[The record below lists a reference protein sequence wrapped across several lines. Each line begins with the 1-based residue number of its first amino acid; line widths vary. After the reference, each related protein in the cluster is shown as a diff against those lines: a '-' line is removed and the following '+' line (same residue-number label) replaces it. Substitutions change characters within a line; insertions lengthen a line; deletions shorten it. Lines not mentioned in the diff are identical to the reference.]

1 MIDNAL
7 NRLSV
12 KRGSALPHAKL
23 DESTVREIL
32 AAVAKRERLR
42 AEAAKLSNKALAAK
56 HGVHERTI
64 DRITAG
70 ENWTHVDEAA
80 A

>member
-1 MIDNAL
+1 MIDNVM

-12 KRGSALPHAKL
+12 KRGSELPHAKL

-32 AAVAKRERLR
+32 AAVAERDRLR

-56 HGVHERTI
+56 HGVHQRTI
-64 DRITAG
+64 DRITSG
-70 ENWTHVDEAA
+70 ENWTHVDEVVA
-80 A
+80 